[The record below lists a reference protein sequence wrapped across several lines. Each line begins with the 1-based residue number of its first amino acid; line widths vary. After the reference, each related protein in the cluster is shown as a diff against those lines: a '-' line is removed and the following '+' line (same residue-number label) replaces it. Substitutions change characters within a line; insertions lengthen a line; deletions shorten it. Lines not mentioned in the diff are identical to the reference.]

1 MFEATPATPLATPKA
16 TPQMAWLSQSYASY
30 ASTRAARTCAH
41 IHASACARAHGG
53 NVP

>member
-1 MFEATPATPLATPKA
+1 MFKATLATPLATAKA

-30 ASTRAARTCAH
+30 ASTRAAHTCAH
-41 IHASACARAHGG
+41 IHASARTRAHGG